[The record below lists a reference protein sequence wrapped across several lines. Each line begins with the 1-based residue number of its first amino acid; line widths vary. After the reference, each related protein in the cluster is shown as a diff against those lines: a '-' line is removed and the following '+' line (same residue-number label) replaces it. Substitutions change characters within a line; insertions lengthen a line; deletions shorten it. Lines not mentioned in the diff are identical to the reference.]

1 MKVGMQLINSLIQ
14 GQSRMK
20 DLQKIGGI
28 AALINGAAYIVGF
41 GMALTLLAPV
51 MGAEPDRY
59 MAFLADNQPLM
70 VAWYIIIYLIAGV
83 FMVPL
88 SLALHEQLKD
98 KAPALMQNATAF
110 GLIWASTIIIS
121 GMIQVND
128 VGVISDLYGKNP
140 TQAAAV
146 MLALGAVER
155 GIGGVIE
162 LPGGVWIL
170 LVSWA
175 ALRTSLF
182 PKALNYLG
190 LLIGLAGIVTVV
202 PALGEGGSVFGMGFI
217 IWFVW
222 AGLVLLRERPSVP

>member
-1 MKVGMQLINSLIQ
+1 M
-14 GQSRMK
+14 MK

-28 AALINGAAYIVGF
+28 AALINAAAYIVGF

-51 MGAEPDRY
+51 MDAGPDQY
-59 MAFLADNQPLM
+59 MTFLADNQMLM
-70 VAWYIIIYLIAGV
+70 IAWYIIIYLIAGI

-88 SLALHEQLKD
+88 ALALHERLKD

-110 GLIWASTIIIS
+110 GLIWAVTIIIS

-128 VGVISDLYGKNP
+128 VGIISDLYAKNP
-140 TQAAAV
+140 TQAAPV

-155 GIGGVIE
+155 GIGGAIE
-162 LPGGVWIL
+162 LPGGIWIL

-175 ALRTSLF
+175 SLRTGGF
-182 PKALNYLG
+182 PRPLNYLG

-217 IWFVW
+217 VWFVW
-222 AGLVLLRERPSVP
+222 AGLVLLRDRPSAP